1 MLRRFSPRQISKIE
15 LLKKQKMTKE
25 NIRRFCFIFLCFCHW
40 NLSQTCLYEAER
52 RERVRPELTAS
63 PAERKPGGCTL
74 LVCVCVFACMS
85 ACVSVL
91 TGKLVNTFLGTK
103 LCQPVLLGNV
113 QMTRG
118 LAGKEKRADES
129 IWTHEWKS
137 RLYVRDCRCVQSCP
151 EATEETFTH
160 ISWQV
165 EQPGVFSVN
174 VCDSLGHVGPSA
186 GKLQTHGKATNRNI
200 VAKYKSSQSPG
211 VTTRAELWKWYNT
224 VY

>member
-15 LLKKQKMTKE
+15 LLKKQKMMKE
-25 NIRRFCFIFLCFCHW
+25 NIRCFCFIFLCFCHW

-103 LCQPVLLGNV
+103 LCQPVALGKCTNHAWTGAEGETGRWV
-113 QMTRG
+113 DLNAWMEEPSVRARLSLRSKLPWSNRG
-118 LAGKEKRADES
+118 DLH
-129 IWTHEWKS
+129 THQLIGGAA
-137 RLYVRDCRCVQSCP
+137 R
-151 EATEETFTH
+151 
-160 ISWQV
+160 
-165 EQPGVFSVN
+165 
-174 VCDSLGHVGPSA
+174 SL
-186 GKLQTHGKATNRNI
+186 
-200 VAKYKSSQSPG
+200 
-211 VTTRAELWKWYNT
+211 
-224 VY
+224 

>member
-1 MLRRFSPRQISKIE
+1 MLYFSLFLP
-15 LLKKQKMTKE
+15 LKLEPNVPLRGWEEGARPTGADS
-25 NIRRFCFIFLCFCHW
+25 IASRA
-40 NLSQTCLYEAER
+40 EAR
-52 RERVRPELTAS
+52 GMYAAAVRV
-63 PAERKPGGCTL
+63 C
-74 LVCVCVFACMS
+74 FACMS

-118 LAGKEKRADES
+118 PAGNENRADES
-129 IWTHEWKS
+129 VWTHEWKS

-186 GKLQTHGKATNRNI
+186 GKLQTRGKATNR
-200 VAKYKSSQSPG
+200 
-211 VTTRAELWKWYNT
+211 TL
-224 VY
+224 